1 MFIPPLAPRSV
12 VVVLLP
18 LLLWLAVA
26 CGEPDTSLE
35 FGEVEVAAGEPIVI
49 GLSVALTGD
58 TSGDAQNIE
67 RGVRLAFEQ
76 AEAVKGHPLALEIAD
91 DGCSAEGS
99 IAVARAFA
107 PRADVAG
114 VIGPMCSRG
123 CVPASLVYD
132 EAKLLMLTPS
142 CTGSA
147 LTGQVLD
154 TIMRVAWNGEAAA
167 IGGARFVAGQLKAKR
182 VYAVNDSTVYGKQQR
197 DAFKETLKL
206 RGGRL
211 IADEYVQ
218 SEDWDF
224 THIVADV
231 KEKQPD
237 AVYYAGFLPAGRF
250 LIQQLRYHGVSAP
263 FIGSDALLDEEAFIR
278 ESNTAAQGAYLTD
291 ARSVDGKKYETFAR
305 AYQERWGADPGP
317 WSAQA
322 YDAAVVLIEAI
333 KKTAELRDETLIID
347 RRELRDA
354 AFRTDRHGAS
364 GKIGFWPNGERRYHD
379 AVVAVIKRVDG
390 NQFDE
395 VREYELD

>member
-1 MFIPPLAPRSV
+1 MQIDHLAPRSI
-12 VVVLLP
+12 LAALIP
-18 LLLWLAVA
+18 ALAWLAIA

-35 FGEVEVAAGEPIVI
+35 FGEVVVRPGEPIVI

-58 TSGDAQNIE
+58 TSGDARSIE
-67 RGVRLAFEQ
+67 RGVRLAVEQ
-76 AEAVKGHPLALEIAD
+76 AEAPKGHPLAVEVLD
-91 DGCSAEGS
+91 DGCSAEAS
-99 IAVARAFA
+99 VAAARAFA
-107 PRADVAG
+107 ARSDVAG

-142 CTGSA
+142 CTASA
-147 LTGQVLD
+147 LTGQVMD
-154 TIMRVAWNGEAAA
+154 TIMRLAWNGEAAA
-167 IGGARFVAGQLKAKR
+167 IGGARFAAGQLKVKR
-182 VYAVNDSTVYGKQQR
+182 VYAVNDSTIYGKQQR
-197 DAFKETLKL
+197 DAFKETLKQ

-224 THIVADV
+224 TQIVADV

-250 LIQQLRYHGVSAP
+250 LIQQLRYHGVSVP
-263 FIGSDALLDEEAFIR
+263 FIGTDALLDADAFIR
-278 ESNTAAQGAYLTD
+278 ESNTAAEGAYLTD
-291 ARSVDGKKYETFAR
+291 ARSVEGKKHEAFAR
-305 AYQERWGADPGP
+305 AHRERWGTDPGP

-333 KKTAELRDETLIID
+333 KKTADLRDGALVID

-364 GKIGFWPNGERRYHD
+364 GKLQFWPNGERRYHD
-379 AVVAVIKRVDG
+379 AVVAVIKRADG
-390 NQFDE
+390 DRFEE